1 MGLQKAKLVNQS
13 IAGALK
19 DRTVEVQFNPTEYG
33 IDRGAQW
40 AEVPIPGLKMPLL
53 QFVRGDSRVLTVE
66 LFLDAS
72 NARESVEEKLRKLRS
87 LVEVDG
93 TLHAPPVVSFEWGG
107 GAPSLS
113 STSAATAAA
122 GVVSQ
127 SGSATSQPVA
137 GSPPPAATTPFIG
150 VVTSLKEKFS
160 LFDQAGNVVRAR
172 VTLTMKSYE
181 APEVQ
186 LRGTARQSPDRTK
199 VRVFREGESLAK
211 IADEEYGD
219 PRLWRSI
226 AEANDID
233 RPRFIPPGTPLKLP
247 AVE

>member
-13 IAGALK
+13 VAGNP
-19 DRTVEVQFNPTEYG
+19 TIEVQFNPTEYG

-40 AEVPIPGLKMPLL
+40 AEVPIPGLKMPVL
-53 QFVRGDSRVLTVE
+53 QFVRGDSRILTVE

-72 NARESVEEKLRKLRS
+72 NTRGSVEEKLRQLRG

-107 GAPSLS
+107 GAPALS
-113 STSAATAAA
+113 STNTSAQ
-122 GVVSQ
+122 GIVSQ

-186 LRGTARQSPDRTK
+186 LRRPPRHSPDRTK
-199 VRVFREGESLAK
+199 VRVLREGESLAK

-233 RPRFIPPGTPLKLP
+233 RPRFIPAGTPLKLP